1 MRNKLNPFDA
11 RKVNNNSLNFFNF
24 FSWCFRFEIK
34 SGEFVLIIGRS
45 GAGKSTIIRL
55 INREIEPT
63 RGEIYYKNL
72 KISNINGRKKRELRR
87 KIVTIFQDF
96 KLLNKKTVWENLL
109 LPIEIW
115 GENGEK
121 MKDKIYQ
128 LTEKLNLKNKL
139 FQKAE
144 TLSGGEKQKLCLIR
158 GLLFNPEV
166 ILADEPTG
174 NLDPLSA
181 FEILEILKQL
191 NKEGITIILATHNKE
206 IVNSLRKRVITLEA
220 GKIIKDEN
228 PGTYSIF

>member
-1 MRNKLNPFDA
+1 MIVFKNVTKIFDGKIVA
-11 RKVNNNSLNFFNF
+11 LENIS
-24 FSWCFRFEIK
+24 FEIK

-115 GENGEK
+115 G
-121 MKDKIYQ
+121 
-128 LTEKLNLKNKL
+128 
-139 FQKAE
+139 
-144 TLSGGEKQKLCLIR
+144 CLLYTSPSPR
-158 GLLFNPEV
+158 DGLLSRMPS
-166 ILADEPTG
+166 
-174 NLDPLSA
+174 SA
-181 FEILEILKQL
+181 
-191 NKEGITIILATHNKE
+191 
-206 IVNSLRKRVITLEA
+206 
-220 GKIIKDEN
+220 
-228 PGTYSIF
+228 

>member
-1 MRNKLNPFDA
+1 MIVFKNVTKIFDGKIVA
-11 RKVNNNSLNFFNF
+11 LENIS
-24 FSWCFRFEIK
+24 FEIK

-206 IVNSLRKRVITLEA
+206 IVNSLRKRVITLEG

>member
-1 MRNKLNPFDA
+1 MIVFKNVTKIFDGKIVA
-11 RKVNNNSLNFFNF
+11 LENIS
-24 FSWCFRFEIK
+24 FEIK